1 LERTRRLAV
10 IRPDEWVPLMGENAR
25 RVYRLDNT
33 ETNVASVGMP

>member
-1 LERTRRLAV
+1 
-10 IRPDEWVPLMGENAR
+10 MGENAR